1 MKYIKIFEDFNN
13 HSDLKDLILAV
24 SESPVH
30 IKTLNSFQ
38 IWQCENLDEAG
49 LNDLK
54 ERLSYLDLDA
64 FDCGKYYESGTEIG
78 HRLIICEKGKVNLI
92 PVDTYGEKVADIF
105 RKYPASWFFYSIFDV
120 VWEYDYRDSEYDYRG
135 SETLYSYL
143 AVTSKKST
151 VRELLDIHIDY
162 QPKMSFDLNI
172 TSPSVDNNQ
181 IKTQSVYESTNGSP
195 WSFYDQTYISG
206 NDCSILD
213 YVSHGVNEVQDKL
226 SHQLFFKYMEEKGIN
241 PKVGSWAR

>member
-13 HSDLKDLILAV
+13 NTGLKDLILAV

-30 IKTLNSFQ
+30 IKTLSGFQ

-54 ERLSYLDLDA
+54 ERLSYLDLEA

-120 VWEYDYRDSEYDYRG
+120 VWEYDYR
-135 SETLYSYL
+135 
-143 AVTSKKST
+143 KST

-181 IKTQSVYESTNGSP
+181 IKTKSVYESIHDSP
-195 WSFYDQTYISG
+195 WSFYDQTYITG
-206 NDCSILD
+206 YDCSTLD
-213 YVSHGVNEVQDKL
+213 YVSRYGVNEVQDKIG
-226 SHQLFFKYMEEKGIN
+226 HQLFFKYMEEKGIN